1 MVQMTVSAEKIFLLC
16 LMVLNLIAVLLDP
29 TRLALK
35 IRRRLLEVVKAL
47 EVNPVKIR
55 AVIRYVI
62 QVYWSGGD

>member
-1 MVQMTVSAEKIFLLC
+1 VQITVSAEKIFLLC
-16 LMVLNLIAVLLDP
+16 LTVLNLIAVLLDP

-35 IRRRLLEVVKAL
+35 IRRRLLEVAKVL

-62 QVYWSGGD
+62 QVYWSGED